1 MRLAPHEIQLGI
13 LKRLRGAPIARHDEA
28 YGLRFNPEPP
38 DNVLA
43 TDRIDFATM
52 QRIARFARYWDLVAN
67 SGRFARTL
75 PLLLA
80 ADRPQASPFA
90 RFLALSDWLYRTTG
104 KTHAIANERLYELVH
119 AFLVTQLGVS
129 AAAATHALAEDY
141 LASGAR
147 GRLGFADIEALADE
161 HRKRGAPAR
170 AAPPRQSRHLQG

>member
-1 MRLAPHEIQLGI
+1 
-13 LKRLRGAPIARHDEA
+13 
-28 YGLRFNPEPP
+28 
-38 DNVLA
+38 
-43 TDRIDFATM
+43 M

-104 KTHAIANERLYELVH
+104 KTHAIANERLHELLH
-119 AFLVTQLGVS
+119 EFLVARLGVPAAD
-129 AAAATHALAEDY
+129 AAAVLAEDY

-147 GRLGFADIEALADE
+147 GRLGFVDIEALANE
-161 HRKRGAPAR
+161 RRKRHAPSR
-170 AAPPRQSRHLQG
+170 STPPRQTRHLQG